1 MNNRRSTPNRFKY
14 SQAGNALN
22 TKAADNRRLVSSIEY
37 PVSSIQHRAS
47 SIEYPITPNSQP
59 ATRNPQPTTRT
70 QLLCIVLIFLMSA
83 LSGFS
88 ADASVSN
95 QDGDAFKAVIQK
107 LSSLADRSTGTADNK
122 AAADYIK
129 AELSQLGFE
138 IVDSQQFAT
147 PVKQYGTSSLSIPD
161 RGITIP
167 IRPIN
172 SNAISPQ
179 KIAAP
184 GLNGPLIYVGQRRT

>member
-1 MNNRRSTPNRFKY
+1 MLYAPCSMLY
-14 SQAGNALN
+14 ALCPMLY
-22 TKAADNRRLVSSIEY
+22 AVS
-37 PVSSIQHRAS
+37 PPQLATH
-47 SIEYPITPNSQP
+47 NSQP
-59 ATRNPQPTTRT
+59 TTRNPQPATHNPQRATPNP
-70 QLLCIVLIFLMSA
+70 QLLCIVLIFLISA

-88 ADASVSN
+88 AYASVSN
-95 QDGDAFKAVIQK
+95 QDRDAFQEFIQK

-129 AELSQLGFE
+129 AELSQLDLE

-147 PVKQYGTSSLSIPD
+147 PVIQYGTSSLSIPD
-161 RGITIP
+161 RGMTIP

-184 GLNGPLIYVGQRRT
+184 GLNGPLIYVGSGELN